1 MNMLRWS
8 ESAKL
13 NAYNNMIDRVESMIM
28 ELIMEYPQDIAFPEE
43 VNDMYL
49 KLTLIKFELM
59 LLDM

>member
-8 ESAKL
+8 EQAKID
-13 NAYNNMIDRVESMIM
+13 AHTKMIDRVEFMISDLLM
-28 ELIMEYPQDIAFPEE
+28 KFPQDIAIPDLANEIYF
-43 VNDMYL
+43 